1 MTLTNEMIVLILVTM
16 PFSIRGVSSQEE
28 RGVELIKE
36 LPENCKQDQFYYL
49 PQSRCRNCSDVV
61 QLFQSYQ
68 EWLGREVSNTRQ
80 SLSVISSR
88 NKLMNR
94 KNTNNNNNNNNFI
107 NSKQMRPEFLVD
119 DRDAVLSRLIS
130 VDPQDQE
137 YIDSSQ
143 DSNNDSG
150 YIESSADSTDIIKI
164 TKQTQKFIT
173 RFIRSSFI
181 GNELLGAIDQCRQY
195 QNVSACQ
202 MWSNLCMMTMYSH
215 SDIPTTQSQSSYDS
229 KANYEI
235 SDQPKKTWQNCRQF
249 NTNSICNS
257 LIDWYRVEKKS
268 NLDMNNIYVVDEPF
282 AKLGPGL
289 SFRLNQ
295 AIQLLAY
302 KYAYNGKL
310 IGVDQF
316 GLSDMEKFCVMANGL
331 KSYQT
336 DRNHIRL
343 GKNMQLKCYFE
354 PMQANLRANKHF
366 NETVFVDLYIG
377 YPLNGAM
384 FVKPVPILIKNLMYN
399 SVQVNLKHAK
409 DPTRWKLVHR
419 FFFHSRVT
427 LDKDDLLGHKSIPSS
442 EDVLLF
448 AKSTI
453 LDFKFKRQE
462 KGALLN
468 TLLLSIEYAQ
478 LSLSDVIT
486 NTTDNK
492 TALLIESDISIT
504 QSLIDMQSYKKDL
517 DLIVTILSILSS
529 IWSLIKCYNIQKYFG
544 VVKLDLESL
553 FRFFVI
559 GCDTVAN
566 LLMTVTLAFV
576 GYIFFSLKFQSN
588 VQVLAPSD
596 ELEDALNLNL
606 KLAFGFKVIGLA
618 YKFYIQVN
626 ADIFFIDWEKP
637 KMLTS
642 SQILNHASHYN
653 QINEQ
658 SKTQQK
664 NNVRANTQDTSLS
677 LINQQSSF
685 WRPYTVINN
694 WLCMQTLGRQ
704 NTTLHLILFV
714 CAIDFFKLTSLATTD
729 LNLEYP
735 WADSNSKSCQQ
746 RLSPNLSRTFKLL
759 ILSLVYLSLSIGQIM
774 YKKYLYEPMIRNSL
788 HEFIDLCSVANVSL
802 FSMMY
807 PRFGYYI
814 HGRNPNGSGDC
825 GISGMNALLERE
837 ERDLCS
843 KRGLAPN
850 SDQQTFILILPKII
864 NDHYR
869 KLLFTNELTNSS
881 QNIKHTSPSVTG
893 SSLFRSVL
901 NLSLSSSASFSSNR
915 PIIETIVAKNR
926 AINLFLTNFLEHIY
940 KDIDYSIRDRRRFE
954 NLLLDVDFDDE
965 NSAARNGPLA
975 ASLEKST
982 AATFC
987 KDDNDSFVSL
997 LWLGLEFDLIIVELF
1012 SLLNLDLWLN
1022 QPLVITAS
1030 LVWLLHH
1037 LFKAFYKS
1045 CAKQNLVTKALV
1057 DEKFLLK

>member
-1 MTLTNEMIVLILVTM
+1 MSSTNRSTVLIIFMVL
-16 PFSIRGVSSQEE
+16 FYAKKASSVEE
-28 RGVELIKE
+28 RGVELVKE
-36 LPENCKQDQFYYL
+36 LPENCNQDQFYYL

-80 SLSVISSR
+80 LSVISNR
-88 NKLMNR
+88 NKLINR
-94 KNTNNNNNNNNFI
+94 KNSNTNDNNLI
-107 NSKQMRPEFLVD
+107 SSKQVRPEFVDD

-150 YIESSADSTDIIKI
+150 YIESSADSSDIIKI

-173 RFIRSSFI
+173 RFIRSNFI

-195 QNVSACQ
+195 QNASACQ
-202 MWSNLCMMTMYSH
+202 MWSNLCMMTMYSC
-215 SDIPTTQSQSSYDS
+215 SDMPSTQSQSSYDS
-229 KANYEI
+229 KANYEA
-235 SDQPKKTWQNCRQF
+235 SDQPRKTWQKCRQF
-249 NTNSICNS
+249 TVNSICNS
-257 LIDWYRVEKKS
+257 LRDWYRVEKKS
-268 NLDMNNIYVVDEPF
+268 SLDINNIYAVDEPF

-331 KSYQT
+331 KSYQI

-343 GKNMQLKCYFE
+343 GKNVQLKCYFE
-354 PMQANLRANKHF
+354 PIQANFRANKHF

-399 SVQVNLKHAK
+399 GVQVNLKHAK

-427 LDKDDLLGHKSIPSS
+427 LDGDDWLSHKSISSS
-442 EDVLLF
+442 EDVLIY
-448 AKSTI
+448 AKSAV

-468 TLLLSIEYAQ
+468 TLLFSIEYAQ
-478 LSLSDVIT
+478 LSLSDVVN
-486 NTTDNK
+486 NTIDNK
-492 TALLIESDISIT
+492 TTLLIKSDIAVI
-504 QSLIDMQSYKKDL
+504 QSLIDMQSYRKDL
-517 DLIVTILSILSS
+517 DLLVTILSILSS
-529 IWSLIKCYNIQKYFG
+529 IWSLIKCYNVQKYFG

-553 FRFFVI
+553 FRFVVI
-559 GCDTVAN
+559 GCDTVSN
-566 LLMTVTLAFV
+566 LLITVTLAFV

-588 VQVLAPSD
+588 VQVLAPSE
-596 ELEDALNLNL
+596 ELEDALILNL
-606 KLAFGFKVIGLA
+606 KLAFGFKIIGLA

-642 SQILNHASHYN
+642 TQILNHSSHYN
-653 QINEQ
+653 QASEQ
-658 SKTQQK
+658 SRTQQK
-664 NNVRANTQDTSLS
+664 NNVKTNIQDDSSFS

-685 WRPYTVINN
+685 WRPYTVINK
-694 WLCMQTLGRQ
+694 WICMQTFSRQ
-704 NTTLHLILFV
+704 NTTLQLILFV
-714 CAIDFFKLTSLATTD
+714 CIIDFFNLTNLATTD
-729 LNLEYP
+729 LNLETS

-746 RLSPNLSRTFKLL
+746 RLSPNLSRTFRLL
-759 ILSLVYLSLSIGQIM
+759 ILSLVYFGLSIGQIM
-774 YKKYLYEPMIRNSL
+774 YKKYIYEPMVKNSL

-850 SDQQTFILILPKII
+850 SDQQTFVLILPKII

-869 KLLFTNELTNSS
+869 KLLFTNELISLS
-881 QNIKHTSPSVTG
+881 QNVKNSTPGIKG
-893 SSLFRSVL
+893 NSLFRSAL
-901 NLSLSSSASFSSNR
+901 NLSLSPTSSFGSNR
-915 PIIETIVAKNR
+915 PMIETIVAKNK

-965 NSAARNGPLA
+965 NSAARNSPLA

-987 KDDNDSFVSL
+987 KDDSDGFASL
-997 LWLGLEFDLIIVELF
+997 LWLGLEFELTLVELF
-1012 SLLNLDLWLN
+1012 SLLNLDLWFN
-1022 QPLVITAS
+1022 QPLVITVS

-1037 LFKAFYKS
+1037 LFEALYKS